1 MTAPLSAPS
10 VRRRLAVVAVCS
22 AAAALTAGCTAH
34 MDMTISPTDT
44 YDVVME
50 MRDTTGTV
58 FTADTDCSAYADPAL
73 VGEFRGAQ
81 VSARA
86 IGSVDDDA
94 GVGCEVRVTGVAVPG
109 ASQATQGAGL
119 VVHDGD
125 LYVVDL
131 TALASGLTG
140 GGASGAAGGEDEDG
154 AGGEDGASA
163 GGAGP
168 AGNGASGAGSG
179 GAGAGSGATGS
190 LNGVVDARVTVSF
203 PGAVVDAGGG
213 RVSGSSV
220 TWTDPDVLAAGVRAT
235 GYATSNAGLSVW
247 DRFSAWIIG
256 GVVAVGI
263 GVGAA
268 AWRRRRAPSGSKDSS
283 RSKSPSGSK
292 DRSGPKGS
300 PRSKSPS
307 GSKGRKKGKGRRNR

>member
-1 MTAPLSAPS
+1 MTAPLAAPS
-10 VRRRLAVVAVCS
+10 VRRRLAVVAACA

-34 MDMTISPTDT
+34 MDMTISPADT

-86 IGSVDDDA
+86 IGSVDDDD

-109 ASQATQGAGL
+109 ATQAPQGAGL

-131 TALASGLTG
+131 TALAAGLTG
-140 GGASGAAGGEDEDG
+140 GGAPGAAGGEDG
-154 AGGEDGASA
+154 AGGASGATGGED
-163 GGAGP
+163 
-168 AGNGASGAGSG
+168 GAGSG

>member
-86 IGSVDDDA
+86 IGSVDDDD

-109 ASQATQGAGL
+109 ATQAPQGAGL

-131 TALASGLTG
+131 TALAAGLTG
-140 GGASGAAGGEDEDG
+140 GGAPGAAGGEDG
-154 AGGEDGASA
+154 AG
-163 GGAGP
+163 
-168 AGNGASGAGSG
+168 GASGATG
-179 GAGAGSGATGS
+179 GEDGAGSGATGS

>member
-1 MTAPLSAPS
+1 MTAPLAAPS
-10 VRRRLAVVAVCS
+10 VRRRLAVVAACA

-34 MDMTISPTDT
+34 MDMTISSTDT

-58 FTADTDCSAYADPAL
+58 FTADTDCSAYANPEL

-94 GVGCEVRVTGVAVPG
+94 GVGCEVRVAGVAVPG
-109 ASQATQGAGL
+109 ATQAPQGAGL

-131 TALASGLTG
+131 TALAAGLTG
-140 GGASGAAGGEDEDG
+140 GGAPGATGGEDG
-154 AGGEDGASA
+154 AGGASGATGGED
-163 GGAGP
+163 
-168 AGNGASGAGSG
+168 GAGSG

-268 AWRRRRAPSGSKDSS
+268 AWRRRRAPSGSKD
-283 RSKSPSGSK
+283 
-292 DRSGPKGS
+292 RSGPKGS

-307 GSKGRKKGKGRRNR
+307 GSKGKKKGKGRRNR

>member
-10 VRRRLAVVAVCS
+10 VRRRLAVAAVCS
-22 AAAALTAGCTAH
+22 AAAALAAGCTAH
-34 MDMTISPTDT
+34 MDMTISPADT

-81 VSARA
+81 VSSKVV
-86 IGSVDDDA
+86 GSVDDAA
-94 GVGCEVRVTGVAVPG
+94 GVGCEVRITGVAVPG
-109 ASQATQGAGL
+109 ASQTPQGAGL
-119 VVHDGD
+119 VVRDGD

-131 TALASGLTG
+131 TSLVAGLTG
-140 GGASGAAGGEDEDG
+140 GGVPGAAGGENGAGADSTGNGADG
-154 AGGEDGASA
+154 AGA
-163 GGAGP
+163 GD
-168 AGNGASGAGSG
+168 
-179 GAGAGSGATGS
+179 AGAGSGATGS

-213 RVSGSSV
+213 RASGSSV

-256 GVVAVGI
+256 GVVAAGIGMGI
-263 GVGAA
+263 GVAA
-268 AWRRRRAPSGSKDSS
+268 RRRRRAPSGSKGRSGSGNPPRSKSSSGSGASS
-283 RSKSPSGSK
+283 RSKG
-292 DRSGPKGS
+292 RSGPKG
-300 PRSKSPS
+300 
-307 GSKGRKKGKGRRNR
+307 KGRSRRNR

>member
-10 VRRRLAVVAVCS
+10 VRRRLAVVAACA

-34 MDMTISPTDT
+34 MDMTISPADT

-86 IGSVDDDA
+86 IGSVDDDD

-109 ASQATQGAGL
+109 ATQAPQGAGL

-131 TALASGLTG
+131 TALAAGLTG
-140 GGASGAAGGEDEDG
+140 GGAPGAAGGEDG
-154 AGGEDGASA
+154 AG
-163 GGAGP
+163 
-168 AGNGASGAGSG
+168 GASGATG
-179 GAGAGSGATGS
+179 GEDGAGSGATGS
-190 LNGVVDARVTVSF
+190 LNGVVDARVTISF

-268 AWRRRRAPSGSKDSS
+268 AWRRHRAPSGSKDSS

-292 DRSGPKGS
+292 GRSDPKGS

-307 GSKGRKKGKGRRNR
+307 GSKGKKKGKGQRNR

>member
-10 VRRRLAVVAVCS
+10 VRRRLAVVAVCA

-34 MDMTISPTDT
+34 MDMTISPADT

-58 FTADTDCSAYADPAL
+58 FTADTDCSAYANPEL

-86 IGSVDDDA
+86 IGSVDDDD
-94 GVGCEVRVTGVAVPG
+94 GVGCEVRVAGVAVPG
-109 ASQATQGAGL
+109 ASQAPQGASL

-131 TALASGLTG
+131 TALAAGLTG
-140 GGASGAAGGEDEDG
+140 RGAPGAAGGADDASAGPADPAGDGASGA
-154 AGGEDGASA
+154 
-163 GGAGP
+163 P
-168 AGNGASGAGSG
+168 AG

-190 LNGVVDARVTVSF
+190 LNGVVDARVTISF

-247 DRFSAWIIG
+247 DRFSTWIIG

-268 AWRRRRAPSGSKDSS
+268 AWRRHRAPSGSKDSS

-292 DRSGPKGS
+292 GQSGPKGS

-307 GSKGRKKGKGRRNR
+307 GSKGKKKGKGQRNR

>member
-10 VRRRLAVVAVCS
+10 VRRRLAVAAACA

-34 MDMTISPTDT
+34 MDMTISPADT

-58 FTADTDCSAYADPAL
+58 FTADTDCSAYANPEL

-86 IGSVDDDA
+86 IGSVDDAA
-94 GVGCEVRVTGVAVPG
+94 GVGCEVRITGVAVPG
-109 ASQATQGAGL
+109 ASQTPQDAGL
-119 VVHDGD
+119 VVRDGD

-131 TALASGLTG
+131 TSLAAGLTG
-140 GGASGAAGGEDEDG
+140 GGVPGAAGGEDG
-154 AGGEDGASA
+154 AGADS
-163 GGAGP
+163 
-168 AGNGASGAGSG
+168 AGNGADGAGAG
-179 GAGAGSGATGS
+179 DAGAGSGATGS

-213 RVSGSSV
+213 RASGSSV

-235 GYATSNAGLSVW
+235 GYATSNAGLSAW

-256 GVVAVGI
+256 GVVAAGIGMGI
-263 GVGAA
+263 GVAA
-268 AWRRRRAPSGSKDSS
+268 RRRRRAPSGSKGRSGSGNPPRSKSSSGSVASS
-283 RSKSPSGSK
+283 RSKG
-292 DRSGPKGS
+292 RSGPKG
-300 PRSKSPS
+300 
-307 GSKGRKKGKGRRNR
+307 KGRSRRNR

>member
-86 IGSVDDDA
+86 IGSVDDDD

-109 ASQATQGAGL
+109 ATQAPQGAGL

-131 TALASGLTG
+131 TALATGLTG
-140 GGASGAAGGEDEDG
+140 GGAPGAAGGEDG
-154 AGGEDGASA
+154 VGGGDGASA
-163 GGAGP
+163 GGADP
-168 AGNGASGAGSG
+168 AGDGASGASAG
-179 GAGAGSGATGS
+179 GAGAAGS

-247 DRFSAWIIG
+247 DRFSTWIIG

-263 GVGAA
+263 GVGVV
-268 AWRRRRAPSGSKDSS
+268 AWRRRCAPSDSKDRSGPKDSS
-283 RSKSPSGSK
+283 RSKSPS
-292 DRSGPKGS
+292 D
-300 PRSKSPS
+300 
-307 GSKGRKKGKGRRNR
+307 SKGKRKGKGRRNR

>member
-10 VRRRLAVVAVCS
+10 VRRRLAVAAVCS
-22 AAAALTAGCTAH
+22 AAAALAAGCTAH
-34 MDMTISPTDT
+34 MDMTISPADT

-81 VSARA
+81 VSSKVV
-86 IGSVDDDA
+86 GSVDDAA
-94 GVGCEVRVTGVAVPG
+94 GVGCEVRITGVAVPG
-109 ASQATQGAGL
+109 ASQTPQDAGL
-119 VVHDGD
+119 VVRDGD

-131 TALASGLTG
+131 TSLAAGLTG
-140 GGASGAAGGEDEDG
+140 GGVPGAAGGEDG
-154 AGGEDGASA
+154 AGADS
-163 GGAGP
+163 
-168 AGNGASGAGSG
+168 AGNGADGAGAG
-179 GAGAGSGATGS
+179 DAGAGSGATGS

-268 AWRRRRAPSGSKDSS
+268 AWRRRRAPSGSKD
-283 RSKSPSGSK
+283 
-292 DRSGPKGS
+292 RSGPKGS

-307 GSKGRKKGKGRRNR
+307 GSKGKKKGKGRRNR

>member
-10 VRRRLAVVAVCS
+10 VRRRLAVVAACS

-34 MDMTISPTDT
+34 MDMTISPADT

-268 AWRRRRAPSGSKDSS
+268 AWRRRRAPSGSKD
-283 RSKSPSGSK
+283 
-292 DRSGPKGS
+292 RSGPKGS

-307 GSKGRKKGKGRRNR
+307 ASKGKKKGKGRRNR

>member
-1 MTAPLSAPS
+1 MTVPLAAPS
-10 VRRRLAVVAVCS
+10 ARRRAAVVAACA

-34 MDMTISPTDT
+34 MDMTISPADT

-58 FTADTDCSAYADPAL
+58 FTADTDCSAYANPEL

-94 GVGCEVRVTGVAVPG
+94 GVGCEVRVAGVAVPG
-109 ASQATQGAGL
+109 ATQAPQGAGL

-131 TALASGLTG
+131 TALAAGLTG
-140 GGASGAAGGEDEDG
+140 RGAPGAAGGADDASAGPADPAGDGASGA
-154 AGGEDGASA
+154 
-163 GGAGP
+163 P
-168 AGNGASGAGSG
+168 AG

-190 LNGVVDARVTVSF
+190 LNGVVDARVTISF

-268 AWRRRRAPSGSKDSS
+268 AWRRHRAPSGSKDSS

-292 DRSGPKGS
+292 GRSGPKGS

-307 GSKGRKKGKGRRNR
+307 GSKGKKKGKGQRNR

>member
-1 MTAPLSAPS
+1 MTAPLAAHS
-10 VRRRLAVVAVCS
+10 VRRRLAVVAACA

-34 MDMTISPTDT
+34 MDMTISSTDT

-58 FTADTDCSAYADPAL
+58 FTADTDCSAYANPEL

-94 GVGCEVRVTGVAVPG
+94 GVGCEVRVAGVAVPG
-109 ASQATQGAGL
+109 ATQAPQGAGL

-131 TALASGLTG
+131 TALAAGLTG
-140 GGASGAAGGEDEDG
+140 GGAPGATGGED
-154 AGGEDGASA
+154 
-163 GGAGP
+163 
-168 AGNGASGAGSG
+168 GAGSG

-190 LNGVVDARVTVSF
+190 LNGVVDARVTISF

-268 AWRRRRAPSGSKDSS
+268 AWRRRRAPSGSKD
-283 RSKSPSGSK
+283 
-292 DRSGPKGS
+292 RSGPKGS

-307 GSKGRKKGKGRRNR
+307 GSKGKKKGKGRRNR

>member
-10 VRRRLAVVAVCS
+10 VRRRLAVAAVCS
-22 AAAALTAGCTAH
+22 AAAALAAGCTAH
-34 MDMTISPTDT
+34 MDMTISPADT

-81 VSARA
+81 VSSKVV
-86 IGSVDDDA
+86 GSVDDDA
-94 GVGCEVRVTGVAVPG
+94 GVGCEVRITGVAVPG
-109 ASQATQGAGL
+109 ASQTPQDAGL
-119 VVHDGD
+119 VVRDGD

-131 TALASGLTG
+131 TSLAAGLTG
-140 GGASGAAGGEDEDG
+140 GGVPGAAGGEDG
-154 AGGEDGASA
+154 AGADS
-163 GGAGP
+163 
-168 AGNGASGAGSG
+168 AGNGADGAGAG
-179 GAGAGSGATGS
+179 DAGAGSGATGS

-213 RVSGSSV
+213 RASGSSV

-256 GVVAVGI
+256 GVVAAGIGMGI
-263 GVGAA
+263 GVAA
-268 AWRRRRAPSGSKDSS
+268 RRRRRAPSGSKGRSGSGNPPRSKSSSGSVASS
-283 RSKSPSGSK
+283 RSKG
-292 DRSGPKGS
+292 RSGPKG
-300 PRSKSPS
+300 
-307 GSKGRKKGKGRRNR
+307 KGRSRRNR

>member
-1 MTAPLSAPS
+1 MTAPLAAPS
-10 VRRRLAVVAVCS
+10 VRRRLAVAAVCS
-22 AAAALTAGCTAH
+22 AAAALAAGCTAH
-34 MDMTISPTDT
+34 MDMTISPADT

-81 VSARA
+81 VSSKVV
-86 IGSVDDDA
+86 GSVDDDA
-94 GVGCEVRVTGVAVPG
+94 GVGCEVRITGVAVPG
-109 ASQATQGAGL
+109 ASQTPQDAGL
-119 VVHDGD
+119 VVRDGD

-131 TALASGLTG
+131 TSLA
-140 GGASGAAGGEDEDG
+140 
-154 AGGEDGASA
+154 AGGEDGA
-163 GGAGP
+163 GADS
-168 AGNGASGAGSG
+168 AGNGADGADAGD
-179 GAGAGSGATGS
+179 AGAGSGATGS

-213 RVSGSSV
+213 RASGSSV

-256 GVVAVGI
+256 GVVAAGIGMGI
-263 GVGAA
+263 GVAA
-268 AWRRRRAPSGSKDSS
+268 RRRRRAPSGSKGRSGSGNPPRSKSSSGSGASS
-283 RSKSPSGSK
+283 RSKG
-292 DRSGPKGS
+292 RSGPKG
-300 PRSKSPS
+300 
-307 GSKGRKKGKGRRNR
+307 KGRSRRNR

>member
-34 MDMTISPTDT
+34 MDMTISPADT

-81 VSARA
+81 VSARS

-94 GVGCEVRVTGVAVPG
+94 GVGCEVRVAGVAVPE
-109 ASQATQGAGL
+109 ASQATQGANL

-268 AWRRRRAPSGSKDSS
+268 AWRRRRAPSGSKD
-283 RSKSPSGSK
+283 
-292 DRSGPKGS
+292 RSGPKGS

-307 GSKGRKKGKGRRNR
+307 GSKGKKKRKGRRNR

>member
-1 MTAPLSAPS
+1 MTVPLAAPS
-10 VRRRLAVVAVCS
+10 ARRRAAVVAACA

-34 MDMTISPTDT
+34 MDMTISPADT

-58 FTADTDCSAYADPAL
+58 FTADTDCSAYANPEL

-86 IGSVDDDA
+86 IGSVDDDD
-94 GVGCEVRVTGVAVPG
+94 GVGCEVRVAGVAVPG
-109 ASQATQGAGL
+109 ASQAPQGASL
-119 VVHDGD
+119 VVHAGD

-131 TALASGLTG
+131 TALAAGLTG
-140 GGASGAAGGEDEDG
+140 RGAPGAAGGADDASAGPADPAGDGASGA
-154 AGGEDGASA
+154 
-163 GGAGP
+163 P
-168 AGNGASGAGSG
+168 AG

-190 LNGVVDARVTVSF
+190 LNGVVDARVTISF

-247 DRFSAWIIG
+247 DRFSTWIIG

-268 AWRRRRAPSGSKDSS
+268 AWRRHRAPSGSKDSS

-292 DRSGPKGS
+292 GRSGPKGS

-307 GSKGRKKGKGRRNR
+307 GSKGKKKGKGQRNR

>member
-1 MTAPLSAPS
+1 MTAPLAAPS
-10 VRRRLAVVAVCS
+10 VRRRFAVVAVCA

-34 MDMTISPTDT
+34 MDMTISPADT

-58 FTADTDCSAYADPAL
+58 FTADTDCSAYANPEL

-94 GVGCEVRVTGVAVPG
+94 GVGCEVRVAGVAVPG
-109 ASQATQGAGL
+109 ATQAPQGAGL

-131 TALASGLTG
+131 TALAAGLTG
-140 GGASGAAGGEDEDG
+140 GGAPGV
-154 AGGEDGASA
+154 AGGEDGA
-163 GGAGP
+163 GGAS
-168 AGNGASGAGSG
+168 GATGGEDGAGSG

-307 GSKGRKKGKGRRNR
+307 GSKGKKKGKGRRNR

>member
-10 VRRRLAVVAVCS
+10 VRRRLAVVAACA

-34 MDMTISPTDT
+34 MDMTISPADT

-81 VSARA
+81 VSSKVV
-86 IGSVDDDA
+86 GSVDDDA
-94 GVGCEVRVTGVAVPG
+94 GVGCEVRITGVAVPG
-109 ASQATQGAGL
+109 ASQTPQDAGL
-119 VVHDGD
+119 VVRDGD

-131 TALASGLTG
+131 TSLAAGLTG
-140 GGASGAAGGEDEDG
+140 GGVPGAAGGEDG
-154 AGGEDGASA
+154 AGADS
-163 GGAGP
+163 
-168 AGNGASGAGSG
+168 AGNGADGAGAG
-179 GAGAGSGATGS
+179 DAGAGSGATGS

-268 AWRRRRAPSGSKDSS
+268 AWRRRRAPSGSKD
-283 RSKSPSGSK
+283 
-292 DRSGPKGS
+292 RSGPKGS

-307 GSKGRKKGKGRRNR
+307 GSKGKKKRKGRRNR

>member
-10 VRRRLAVVAVCS
+10 VRRRLAVAAVCS
-22 AAAALTAGCTAH
+22 AAAALAAGCTAH
-34 MDMTISPTDT
+34 MDMTISPADT

-81 VSARA
+81 VSSKVV
-86 IGSVDDDA
+86 GSVDDAA
-94 GVGCEVRVTGVAVPG
+94 GVGCEVRITGVAVPG
-109 ASQATQGAGL
+109 ASQTPQDAGL
-119 VVHDGD
+119 VVRDGD
-125 LYVVDL
+125 LYIVDL
-131 TALASGLTG
+131 TSLAAGLTG
-140 GGASGAAGGEDEDG
+140 GGAPGAAGGEDG
-154 AGGEDGASA
+154 AGADS
-163 GGAGP
+163 
-168 AGNGASGAGSG
+168 AGNGADGAGAG
-179 GAGAGSGATGS
+179 DAGAGSGATGS

-213 RVSGSSV
+213 RASGSSV

-256 GVVAVGI
+256 GVVAAGIGMGI
-263 GVGAA
+263 GVAA
-268 AWRRRRAPSGSKDSS
+268 RRRRRAPSGSKGRSGSVASS
-283 RSKSPSGSK
+283 RSKG
-292 DRSGPKGS
+292 RSGPKG
-300 PRSKSPS
+300 
-307 GSKGRKKGKGRRNR
+307 KGRSRRNR

>member
-10 VRRRLAVVAVCS
+10 VRRRLAVAAVCS
-22 AAAALTAGCTAH
+22 AAAALAAGCTAH
-34 MDMTISPTDT
+34 MDMTISPADT

-81 VSARA
+81 VSSKVV
-86 IGSVDDDA
+86 GSVDDDD
-94 GVGCEVRVTGVAVPG
+94 GVGCEVRITGVAVPG
-109 ASQATQGAGL
+109 ASQTPQGAGL
-119 VVHDGD
+119 VVRDGD

-131 TALASGLTG
+131 TSLAAGLTG
-140 GGASGAAGGEDEDG
+140 GGVPGAAGGADG
-154 AGGEDGASA
+154 AGADS
-163 GGAGP
+163 
-168 AGNGASGAGSG
+168 AGNGADGAGAG
-179 GAGAGSGATGS
+179 DAGAGSGATGS

-213 RVSGSSV
+213 RASGSSV

-268 AWRRRRAPSGSKDSS
+268 AWRRRRAPSGSKD
-283 RSKSPSGSK
+283 
-292 DRSGPKGS
+292 RSGPKGS

-307 GSKGRKKGKGRRNR
+307 ASKGKKKGKGRRNR

>member
-10 VRRRLAVVAVCS
+10 VRRRLAVVAVCA

-34 MDMTISPTDT
+34 MDMTISPADT

-109 ASQATQGAGL
+109 ATQAPQGAGL

-131 TALASGLTG
+131 TALAAGLTG
-140 GGASGAAGGEDEDG
+140 GGAPGV
-154 AGGEDGASA
+154 AGGEDGA
-163 GGAGP
+163 GGAS
-168 AGNGASGAGSG
+168 GATGGEDGAGSG

>member
-1 MTAPLSAPS
+1 MTAPLAAPS
-10 VRRRLAVVAVCS
+10 VRRRLAVVAACA

-34 MDMTISPTDT
+34 MDMTISPADT

-81 VSARA
+81 VSSKVV
-86 IGSVDDDA
+86 GSVDDDA
-94 GVGCEVRVTGVAVPG
+94 GVGCEVRITGVAVPG
-109 ASQATQGAGL
+109 ASQTPQDAGL
-119 VVHDGD
+119 VVRDGD

-131 TALASGLTG
+131 TSLAAGLTG
-140 GGASGAAGGEDEDG
+140 GGVPGAAGGEDG
-154 AGGEDGASA
+154 AGADS
-163 GGAGP
+163 
-168 AGNGASGAGSG
+168 AGNGADGAGAG
-179 GAGAGSGATGS
+179 DAGAGSGATGS

-213 RVSGSSV
+213 RASGSSV

-256 GVVAVGI
+256 GVVAAGIGMGI
-263 GVGAA
+263 GVAA
-268 AWRRRRAPSGSKDSS
+268 RRRRRAPSGSKGRSGSGNPPRSKSSSGSGASS
-283 RSKSPSGSK
+283 RSKG
-292 DRSGPKGS
+292 RSGPKG
-300 PRSKSPS
+300 
-307 GSKGRKKGKGRRNR
+307 KGRSRRNR

>member
-10 VRRRLAVVAVCS
+10 ARRRLAVAAVCS
-22 AAAALTAGCTAH
+22 AAAALAAGCTAH
-34 MDMTISPTDT
+34 MDMTISPADT

-81 VSARA
+81 VSSKVV
-86 IGSVDDDA
+86 GSVDDAA
-94 GVGCEVRVTGVAVPG
+94 GVGCEVRITGVAVPG
-109 ASQATQGAGL
+109 ASQTPQDAGL
-119 VVHDGD
+119 VVRDGD

-131 TALASGLTG
+131 TSLAAGLTG
-140 GGASGAAGGEDEDG
+140 GGVPGAAGGEDG
-154 AGGEDGASA
+154 AGADS
-163 GGAGP
+163 
-168 AGNGASGAGSG
+168 AGNGADGAGAG
-179 GAGAGSGATGS
+179 DAGAGSGATGS
-190 LNGVVDARVTVSF
+190 LNGVVDARVTISF

-235 GYATSNAGLSVW
+235 GYATSNAGLNVW
-247 DRFSAWIIG
+247 DRFSTWIIG

-268 AWRRRRAPSGSKDSS
+268 AWRRHRAPSGSKDSS

-292 DRSGPKGS
+292 GRSGPKGS

-307 GSKGRKKGKGRRNR
+307 GSKGKKKGKGQRNR

>member
-1 MTAPLSAPS
+1 MTVPLAAPS
-10 VRRRLAVVAVCS
+10 VRRRLAVVAACS
-22 AAAALTAGCTAH
+22 AAAVLTAGCTAH
-34 MDMTISPTDT
+34 MDMTISPADT

-58 FTADTDCSAYADPAL
+58 FTADTDCSAYANPEL

-94 GVGCEVRVTGVAVPG
+94 GVGCEVRVAGVAVPG
-109 ASQATQGAGL
+109 ATQAPQGAGL

-131 TALASGLTG
+131 TALAAGLTG
-140 GGASGAAGGEDEDG
+140 GGAPGATGGEDG
-154 AGGEDGASA
+154 AGGASGATGGED
-163 GGAGP
+163 
-168 AGNGASGAGSG
+168 GAGSG

-268 AWRRRRAPSGSKDSS
+268 AWRRRRAPSGSKD
-283 RSKSPSGSK
+283 
-292 DRSGPKGS
+292 RSGPKGS

-307 GSKGRKKGKGRRNR
+307 GSKGKKKGKGRRNR

>member
-34 MDMTISPTDT
+34 MDMTISPADT

-140 GGASGAAGGEDEDG
+140 GGASGATGGED
-154 AGGEDGASA
+154 
-163 GGAGP
+163 
-168 AGNGASGAGSG
+168 GAGSG

>member
-10 VRRRLAVVAVCS
+10 VRRRLAVAAVCS
-22 AAAALTAGCTAH
+22 AAAALAAGCTAH
-34 MDMTISPTDT
+34 MDMTISPADT

-81 VSARA
+81 VSSKVV
-86 IGSVDDDA
+86 GSVDDAA
-94 GVGCEVRVTGVAVPG
+94 GVGCEVRITGVAVPG
-109 ASQATQGAGL
+109 ASQTPQDAGL
-119 VVHDGD
+119 VVRDGD

-131 TALASGLTG
+131 TSLAAGLTG
-140 GGASGAAGGEDEDG
+140 GGVPGAAGGEDGAGADSAGNGEDG
-154 AGGEDGASA
+154 AGA
-163 GGAGP
+163 GD
-168 AGNGASGAGSG
+168 
-179 GAGAGSGATGS
+179 AGAGSGTTGS

-213 RVSGSSV
+213 RASGSSV

-256 GVVAVGI
+256 GVVAAGIGMGI
-263 GVGAA
+263 GVAA
-268 AWRRRRAPSGSKDSS
+268 RRRRRAPS
-283 RSKSPSGSK
+283 RSK
-292 DRSGPKGS
+292 DRSGSGNP
-300 PRSKSPS
+300 PRSKSSS
-307 GSKGRKKGKGRRNR
+307 GSGASSRSKGRSGPKGKGRSRRNR

>member
-10 VRRRLAVVAVCS
+10 VRRRLAVVAACA

-34 MDMTISPTDT
+34 MDMTISSTDT

-86 IGSVDDDA
+86 IGSVDDDD

-109 ASQATQGAGL
+109 ATQATQGAGL

-131 TALASGLTG
+131 TALAAGLTG
-140 GGASGAAGGEDEDG
+140 GGAPGATGGED
-154 AGGEDGASA
+154 
-163 GGAGP
+163 
-168 AGNGASGAGSG
+168 GAGSG

-190 LNGVVDARVTVSF
+190 LNGVVDARVTISF

-268 AWRRRRAPSGSKDSS
+268 AWRRRRAPSGSKD
-283 RSKSPSGSK
+283 
-292 DRSGPKGS
+292 RSGPKGS

-307 GSKGRKKGKGRRNR
+307 GSKGKKKRKGRRNR

>member
-1 MTAPLSAPS
+1 MTAPLAAPS
-10 VRRRLAVVAVCS
+10 VRRRLAVAAVCS
-22 AAAALTAGCTAH
+22 AAAALAAGCTAH
-34 MDMTISPTDT
+34 MDMTISPADT

-81 VSARA
+81 VSSKVV
-86 IGSVDDDA
+86 GSVDDDA
-94 GVGCEVRVTGVAVPG
+94 GVGCEVRITGVAVPG
-109 ASQATQGAGL
+109 ASQTPQDAGL
-119 VVHDGD
+119 VVRDGD

-131 TALASGLTG
+131 TSLAAGLTG
-140 GGASGAAGGEDEDG
+140 GGVPGAAGGEDG
-154 AGGEDGASA
+154 AGADS
-163 GGAGP
+163 
-168 AGNGASGAGSG
+168 AGNGADGAGAG
-179 GAGAGSGATGS
+179 DAGAGSGATGS

-213 RVSGSSV
+213 RASGSSV

-268 AWRRRRAPSGSKDSS
+268 AWRRRRAPSGSKD
-283 RSKSPSGSK
+283 
-292 DRSGPKGS
+292 RSGPKGS

-307 GSKGRKKGKGRRNR
+307 GSKGKKKGKGRRNR

>member
-1 MTAPLSAPS
+1 MTVPLAAPS
-10 VRRRLAVVAVCS
+10 ARRRAAVVAACA

-34 MDMTISPTDT
+34 MDMTISPADT

-58 FTADTDCSAYADPAL
+58 FTADTDCSAYANPEL

-86 IGSVDDDA
+86 IGSVDDDD
-94 GVGCEVRVTGVAVPG
+94 GVGCEVRVAGVAVPG
-109 ASQATQGAGL
+109 ASQAPQGASL

-131 TALASGLTG
+131 TALAAGLTG
-140 GGASGAAGGEDEDG
+140 RGAPGAAGGADDASAGPADPAGDGASGA
-154 AGGEDGASA
+154 
-163 GGAGP
+163 P
-168 AGNGASGAGSG
+168 AG

-190 LNGVVDARVTVSF
+190 LNGVVDARVTISF

-247 DRFSAWIIG
+247 DRFSTWIIG

-268 AWRRRRAPSGSKDSS
+268 AWRRHRAPSGSKDSS

-292 DRSGPKGS
+292 GRSGPKGS

-307 GSKGRKKGKGRRNR
+307 GSKGKKKGKGQRNR

>member
-10 VRRRLAVVAVCS
+10 ARRRLVVAAVCS
-22 AAAALTAGCTAH
+22 AAAALAAGCTAH
-34 MDMTISPTDT
+34 MDMTISPADT

-81 VSARA
+81 VSSKVV
-86 IGSVDDDA
+86 GSVDDAA
-94 GVGCEVRVTGVAVPG
+94 GVGCEVRITGVAVPG
-109 ASQATQGAGL
+109 ASQTPQDAGL
-119 VVHDGD
+119 VVRDGD

-131 TALASGLTG
+131 TSLAAGLTG
-140 GGASGAAGGEDEDG
+140 GGVPGAAGGEDG
-154 AGGEDGASA
+154 AGADS
-163 GGAGP
+163 
-168 AGNGASGAGSG
+168 AGNGADGAGAG
-179 GAGAGSGATGS
+179 DAGAGSGATGS

-213 RVSGSSV
+213 RASGSSV

-256 GVVAVGI
+256 GVVAAGIGMGI
-263 GVGAA
+263 GVAA
-268 AWRRRRAPSGSKDSS
+268 RRRRRAPSGSKGRSGSGNPPRSKSSSGSVASS
-283 RSKSPSGSK
+283 RSKG
-292 DRSGPKGS
+292 RSGPKG
-300 PRSKSPS
+300 
-307 GSKGRKKGKGRRNR
+307 KGRSRRNR

>member
-10 VRRRLAVVAVCS
+10 VRRRLAVVAACS

-34 MDMTISPTDT
+34 MDMTISPADT

-81 VSARA
+81 VSSKVV
-86 IGSVDDDA
+86 GSVDDDA
-94 GVGCEVRVTGVAVPG
+94 GVGCEVRITGVAVPG
-109 ASQATQGAGL
+109 ASQTPQDAGL
-119 VVHDGD
+119 VVRDGD

-131 TALASGLTG
+131 TSLAAGLTG
-140 GGASGAAGGEDEDG
+140 GGVPGAAGGEDG
-154 AGGEDGASA
+154 AGADS
-163 GGAGP
+163 
-168 AGNGASGAGSG
+168 AGNGADGAGAG
-179 GAGAGSGATGS
+179 DAGAGSGATGS

-292 DRSGPKGS
+292 GRSDPKGS

-307 GSKGRKKGKGRRNR
+307 GSKGKKKGKGQRNR

>member
-1 MTAPLSAPS
+1 MTAPLAAPS
-10 VRRRLAVVAVCS
+10 VRRRLAVAAVCS
-22 AAAALTAGCTAH
+22 AAAALAAGCTAH
-34 MDMTISPTDT
+34 MDMTISPADT

-81 VSARA
+81 VSSKVV
-86 IGSVDDDA
+86 GSVDDAA
-94 GVGCEVRVTGVAVPG
+94 GVGCEVRITGVAVPG
-109 ASQATQGAGL
+109 ASQTPQDAGL
-119 VVHDGD
+119 VVRDGD

-131 TALASGLTG
+131 TSLAAGLTG
-140 GGASGAAGGEDEDG
+140 GGVPGAAGGEDG
-154 AGGEDGASA
+154 AGADS
-163 GGAGP
+163 
-168 AGNGASGAGSG
+168 AGNGADGAGAG
-179 GAGAGSGATGS
+179 DAGAGSGATGS

-268 AWRRRRAPSGSKDSS
+268 AWRRRRAPSGSKD
-283 RSKSPSGSK
+283 
-292 DRSGPKGS
+292 RSGPKGS

-307 GSKGRKKGKGRRNR
+307 GSKGKKKGKGRRNR

>member
-1 MTAPLSAPS
+1 MTAPLAAPS
-10 VRRRLAVVAVCS
+10 VRRRLALAAVCS
-22 AAAALTAGCTAH
+22 AAAALAAGCTAH
-34 MDMTISPTDT
+34 MDMTISPADT

-86 IGSVDDDA
+86 IGSVDDAA
-94 GVGCEVRVTGVAVPG
+94 GVGCEVRITGVAVPG
-109 ASQATQGAGL
+109 ASQTPQDAGL
-119 VVHDGD
+119 VVRDGD

-131 TALASGLTG
+131 TSLAAGLTG
-140 GGASGAAGGEDEDG
+140 GGVPGAAGGEDG
-154 AGGEDGASA
+154 AGADS
-163 GGAGP
+163 
-168 AGNGASGAGSG
+168 AGNGADGAGAG
-179 GAGAGSGATGS
+179 DAGAGSGATGS

-213 RVSGSSV
+213 RASGSSV

-235 GYATSNAGLSVW
+235 GYATSNAGLSAW

-256 GVVAVGI
+256 GVVAAGIGMGI
-263 GVGAA
+263 GVAA
-268 AWRRRRAPSGSKDSS
+268 RRRRRAPSGSKGRSGSGNPPRSKSSSGSVASS
-283 RSKSPSGSK
+283 RSKG
-292 DRSGPKGS
+292 RSGPKG
-300 PRSKSPS
+300 
-307 GSKGRKKGKGRRNR
+307 KGRSRRNR

>member
-10 VRRRLAVVAVCS
+10 VRRRLAVAAVCS
-22 AAAALTAGCTAH
+22 AAAALAAGCTAH
-34 MDMTISPTDT
+34 MDMTISPADT

-81 VSARA
+81 VSSKVV
-86 IGSVDDDA
+86 GSVDDAA
-94 GVGCEVRVTGVAVPG
+94 GVGCEVRITGVAVPG
-109 ASQATQGAGL
+109 ASQTPQDAGL
-119 VVHDGD
+119 VVRDGD

-131 TALASGLTG
+131 TSLAAGLTG
-140 GGASGAAGGEDEDG
+140 GGVPGAAGGADG
-154 AGGEDGASA
+154 AGADS
-163 GGAGP
+163 
-168 AGNGASGAGSG
+168 AGNGADGAGAG
-179 GAGAGSGATGS
+179 DAGAGSGATGS

-213 RVSGSSV
+213 RASGSSV

-256 GVVAVGI
+256 GVVAAGIGMGI
-263 GVGAA
+263 GVAA
-268 AWRRRRAPSGSKDSS
+268 RRRRRAPSGSKGRSGSGNPPRSKSSSGSVASS
-283 RSKSPSGSK
+283 RSKG
-292 DRSGPKGS
+292 RSGPKG
-300 PRSKSPS
+300 
-307 GSKGRKKGKGRRNR
+307 KGRSRRNR

>member
-1 MTAPLSAPS
+1 MTAPPAATSA
-10 VRRRLAVVAVCS
+10 RRRLAVVAACS

-34 MDMTISPTDT
+34 MDMTISPADT

-58 FTADTDCSAYADPAL
+58 FTADTDCSAYADPEL

-86 IGSVDDDA
+86 IGSVDDAA
-94 GVGCEVRVTGVAVPG
+94 GVGCEVRIAGVAVPG
-109 ASQATQGAGL
+109 ASQVPQGSGL

-131 TALASGLTG
+131 TTLAAGLT
-140 GGASGAAGGEDEDG
+140 GGASGAAGDG
-154 AGGEDGASA
+154 AAGDG
-163 GGAGP
+163 
-168 AGNGASGAGSG
+168 G
-179 GAGAGSGATGS
+179 GAGAGATGS
-190 LNGVVDARVTVSF
+190 LNDVVDARVTVSF

-235 GYATSNAGLSVW
+235 GYAKSNAGLSVW

-256 GVVAVGI
+256 GVVVVGI
-263 GVGAA
+263 GVGVAA
-268 AWRRRRAPSGSKDSS
+268 RRRRRAPSGSGGRSGPGAPS
-283 RSKSPSGSK
+283 RSKG
-292 DRSGPKGS
+292 RSGPKG
-300 PRSKSPS
+300 
-307 GSKGRKKGKGRRNR
+307 RKRKRGRRNR

>member
-10 VRRRLAVVAVCS
+10 VRRRLAVVVACA

-34 MDMTISPTDT
+34 MDMTISPADT

-86 IGSVDDDA
+86 IGSVDDD

-140 GGASGAAGGEDEDG
+140 GGASGAAGGEDG
-154 AGGEDGASA
+154 AGGASGATGGED
-163 GGAGP
+163 
-168 AGNGASGAGSG
+168 GAGSG

>member
-1 MTAPLSAPS
+1 MTIPLAAPS
-10 VRRRLAVVAVCS
+10 AQRRAAVVAACA

-34 MDMTISPTDT
+34 MDMTISPADT

-58 FTADTDCSAYADPAL
+58 FTADTDCSAYANPEL

-86 IGSVDDDA
+86 IGSVDDDD
-94 GVGCEVRVTGVAVPG
+94 GVGCEVRVAGVAVPG
-109 ASQATQGAGL
+109 ASQAPQGASL

-131 TALASGLTG
+131 TALAAGLTG
-140 GGASGAAGGEDEDG
+140 RGAPGAAGGADDASAGPADPAGDGASGA
-154 AGGEDGASA
+154 
-163 GGAGP
+163 P
-168 AGNGASGAGSG
+168 AG

-190 LNGVVDARVTVSF
+190 LNNVVDARVTISF

-220 TWTDPDVLAAGVRAT
+220 TWIDPDVLAVGVRAT

-247 DRFSAWIIG
+247 DRFSTWIIG

-268 AWRRRRAPSGSKDSS
+268 AWRRHRAPSGSKDRSDS
-283 RSKSPSGSK
+283 RI
-292 DRSGPKGS
+292 S

-307 GSKGRKKGKGRRNR
+307 GSKGKKKGKGRSRRNR

>member
-10 VRRRLAVVAVCS
+10 VRRRLAVVAACA
-22 AAAALTAGCTAH
+22 AAAALTTGCTAH
-34 MDMTISPTDT
+34 MDMTISPADT

-81 VSARA
+81 VSSKVV
-86 IGSVDDDA
+86 GSVDDAA
-94 GVGCEVRVTGVAVPG
+94 GVGCEVRITGVAVPG
-109 ASQATQGAGL
+109 ASQTPQDAGL
-119 VVHDGD
+119 VVRDGD

-131 TALASGLTG
+131 TSLAAGLTG
-140 GGASGAAGGEDEDG
+140 GGVPGAASGEDG
-154 AGGEDGASA
+154 AGADSAGNGEDGA
-163 GGAGP
+163 GAGD
-168 AGNGASGAGSG
+168 A
-179 GAGAGSGATGS
+179 GAGAGATGS

-268 AWRRRRAPSGSKDSS
+268 AWRRRRAPSGSKD
-283 RSKSPSGSK
+283 
-292 DRSGPKGS
+292 RSGPKGS

-307 GSKGRKKGKGRRNR
+307 GSKGKKKGKGRRNR